1 MIVGGIGVAFA
12 ASHGITSTLGLA
24 CAFGF
29 SAGPVVVL
37 LKKLTKS

>member
-1 MIVGGIGVAFA
+1 V
-12 ASHGITSTLGLA
+12 TSTFGMA